1 VNDLISP
8 VLATIVGQPTVQALL
23 TGAAEAPVHAFLFIG
38 PAGSGKRSAAM
49 SFGAALLCPNGGC
62 GACRDC
68 RLALLGEHPDVRIV
82 ERVGPFITTEQA
94 DDIIKMASRAPVEG
108 SRKVL
113 ILDEFHLLR
122 PEAAA
127 KLLKTVEE
135 PAAST
140 VFIVIADDVT
150 PELVT
155 IASRCMR
162 VEFRPLSNETV
173 LTALLAEG
181 VSPALAEP
189 AALAAGGDLDRA
201 RLLAADPGLSARR
214 AAFAN
219 VPRHLDG
226 TGTIVISQVA
236 LLLSLIEEAA
246 APLAARHLSEIAEM
260 DERIKAMGERGSG
273 KKQLEERHKRELRR
287 HRTDEIRA
295 GLVAIASTYRDALV
309 AGAGRHATAYQAAVV
324 TVHASLEAMERNPND
339 TLQLQS
345 LLLRLPPISS

>member
-1 VNDLISP
+1 VNDLVSP
-8 VLATIVGQPTVQALL
+8 VLATIVGQPTVQSLL
-23 TGAAEAPVHAFLFIG
+23 TSASAAPVHAFLFIG

-49 SFGAALLCPNGGC
+49 SFGAALLCANGGC
-62 GACRDC
+62 GVCRDC

-82 ERVGPFITTEQA
+82 ERVGAAISTEQA
-94 DDIIKMASRAPVEG
+94 DDIIRMASRAPVEG

-127 KLLKTVEE
+127 KLLKTIEE
-135 PAAST
+135 PAPST
-140 VFIVIADDVT
+140 VFVVIADDVT

-162 VEFRPLSNETV
+162 VEFRPLSDETI
-173 LTALLAEG
+173 LTALIAEG
-181 VSPALAEP
+181 VAPTLAEP
-189 AALAAGGDLDRA
+189 ASLAAGGDLDRA

-214 AAFAN
+214 QAFAD
-219 VPRHLDG
+219 VPRYLDG
-226 TGTIVISQVA
+226 TGNVVISQVG
-236 LLLSLIEEAA
+236 LLMTLIEEAA
-246 APLAARHLSEIAEM
+246 APLAARHLVEIAEM

-295 GLVAIASTYRDALV
+295 GLVAIASTYRDALI
-309 AGAGRHATAYQAAVV
+309 AGAGRHATVYQAAVV
-324 TVHASLEAMERNPND
+324 TVHAALEAMERNPND

-345 LLLRLPPISS
+345 LLLRLPPFG

>member
-1 VNDLISP
+1 MNVLVSP
-8 VLATIVGQPTVQALL
+8 VLASIVGQPKVQSLL
-23 TGAAEAPVHAFLFIG
+23 TSAAQAPVHAFLFIG
-38 PAGSGKRSAAM
+38 PVGSGKRSAAM
-49 SFGAALLCPNGGC
+49 SFGAALLCPKGGC
-62 GACRDC
+62 GECRDC

-82 ERVGPFITTEQA
+82 ERVGAAISTEQA

-108 SRKVL
+108 NRKVL

-127 KLLKTVEE
+127 KLLKTIEE

-162 VEFRPLSNETV
+162 VEFRPLSDETV
-173 LTALLAEG
+173 LAALVAEG
-181 VSPALAEP
+181 VSHTLAEP
-189 AALAAGGDLDRA
+189 AALASGGDLDRA

-214 AAFAN
+214 RAFAE

-226 TGTIVISQVA
+226 TGTVVISQVA
-236 LLLSLIEEAA
+236 LLMTLIEEAA
-246 APLAARHLSEIAEM
+246 APLAARHLVEIAEM

-295 GLVAIASTYRDALV
+295 GLVAIASTYRDKLLS
-309 AGAGRHATAYQAAVV
+309 GAGRHASAYQAAVG

-339 TLQLQS
+339 TLQMQS
-345 LLLRLPPISS
+345 LLLRLPPMG

>member
-1 VNDLISP
+1 MNDLVAP
-8 VLATIVGQPTVQALL
+8 VLASITGQLSVQSLL
-23 TGAAEAPVHAFLFIG
+23 TSAASAPVHAFLFIG
-38 PAGSGKRSAAM
+38 PAGSGKRAAAM

-62 GACRDC
+62 GECRDC
-68 RLALLGEHPDVRIV
+68 RLALAGEHPDVRIV
-82 ERVGPFITTEQA
+82 ERVGAAISTEQA
-94 DDIIKMASRAPVEG
+94 DDIIRMASRAPVEG

-127 KLLKTVEE
+127 KLLKTIEE

-140 VFIVIADDVT
+140 VFVVIADDLT

-162 VEFRPLSNETV
+162 VEFRPLSEEAV

-189 AALAAGGDLDRA
+189 AAVASGGNIDRA

-214 AAFAN
+214 EAFAS
-219 VPRHLDG
+219 VPRLLDG
-226 TGTIVISQVA
+226 TGTVVIGIVNS
-236 LLLSLIEEAA
+236 LMTLIEEAA
-246 APLAARHLSEIAEM
+246 APLASRHLTEIAEM

-287 HRTDEIRA
+287 HRTDELRA

-309 AGAGRHATAYQAAVV
+309 AGAGRRATAFQGAVV
-324 TVHASLEAMERNPND
+324 AVHGSLEAMERNPND

-345 LLLRLPPISS
+345 LLLRLPSVG